1 MPNRI
6 IKESINES
14 RGLADCSFFAQDL
27 YKRLITYADDYGRFN
42 ADTQIMLAR
51 LYPRDIDIVTEDML
65 IDAILEL
72 AGIGKVAFYLGTS
85 LHEKQV
91 YGCFPNWKEHQR
103 LRDSKKKCP
112 EPADTSINDWALK
125 RFVPLSMKM
134 ALLQRDNFSCQE
146 CGKRIAESDNAKMV
160 AKMGAG
166 LFHIDHIV
174 PVAQGGRATMENLRI
189 LCPKCNLS
197 RKRYFTF
204 DEILQF
210 AATCRNSPQ
219 LAATCSRL
227 PLESESESESEHE
240 SESSSDTGFIDDD
253 EAHQI
258 QHDHDRVLDAAKD
271 AGFKGSNSE
280 NAALL
285 RFYADFG
292 LEKVL
297 EGINACVEHSAP
309 NIAYLGAVLKG
320 NSRKPSGSSSGKVLP
335 AQNFQQRDYSKVDA
349 EIMANLQKE
358 MAEYLKDHPD
368 EKREVTA

>member
-72 AGIGKVAFYLGTS
+72 AGIGKVAFYLGMS
-85 LHEKQV
+85 IHEKQV
-91 YGCFPNWKEHQR
+91 YGCFPNWKDHQR

-112 EPADTSINDWALK
+112 EPTDTGINDWALK
-125 RFVPLSMKM
+125 RFVPLSMKI

-174 PVAQGGRATMENLRI
+174 PVGQGGRATMENLRV

-197 RKRYFTF
+197 RKRFFTF

-210 AATCRNSPQ
+210 AETCRNSPQ
-219 LAATCSRL
+219 LAANCGRL
-227 PLESESESESEHE
+227 PLESESESEYESE

-253 EAHQI
+253 EAHKLQK
-258 QHDHDRVLDAAKD
+258 DHDRILDAAKD

-297 EGINACVEHSAP
+297 EGISACMEHSAP

-320 NSRKPSGSSSGKVLP
+320 SKGKPSGSLSGKILP
-335 AQNFQQRDYSKVDA
+335 AQNFQQRDYSDVDEELKA
-349 EIMANLQKE
+349 KLAAE
-358 MAEYLKDHPD
+358 MAEFKATQ
-368 EKREVTA
+368 EAAQ